1 MTAMPRIVIVG
12 ATSGIA
18 EQCCRVWLEKGPA
31 DLTLVVRDGPRG
43 ERIAADLRVR
53 GGPASSIGVMTA
65 DFRSVADIERV
76 AEESH
81 ATGPVDIV
89 LIAHGVLPEPGT
101 CEADLALCR
110 DMLDINAVSPALF
123 AEAFARR
130 FATANHGT
138 IAIIGSVAGDRG
150 RAVNYVYG
158 AAKALLA
165 RYAEGLDHR
174 FAGTKVK
181 VVLIKP
187 GPTDTPMAAR
197 HRAEGRKLASP
208 REVAEATVRAI
219 AKGQAVV
226 YAPVIWWPI
235 MLILRHLPRFVFNRL
250 RI

>member
-1 MTAMPRIVIVG
+1 MTRIVVVG

-18 EQCCRVWLEKGPA
+18 EQCSRLWLEKGPVEFI
-31 DLTLVVRDGPRG
+31 LVVRDAARG
-43 ERIAADLRVR
+43 EKIAADLRVR
-53 GGPASSIGVMTA
+53 SPSSTIGVMTA
-65 DFRSVADIERV
+65 DFRSVIDIERV
-76 AEESH
+76 ADQTH
-81 ATGPVDIV
+81 AGGAVDIV
-89 LIAHGVLPEPGT
+89 LIAHGVLPETGA
-101 CEADLALCR
+101 CETDLALCR

-130 FATANHGT
+130 FAAADHGT
-138 IAIIGSVAGDRG
+138 IAILGSVAGDRG

-187 GPTDTPMAAR
+187 GPTDTPMAAA
-197 HRAEGRKLASP
+197 HKAQGRKLASP
-208 REVAEATVRAI
+208 REVAEITVRAI
-219 AKGQAVV
+219 EKGQAVV
-226 YAPVIWWPI
+226 YAPFKWLPI
-235 MLILRHLPRFVFNRL
+235 MLILRHLPRFIFNKL